1 MKPIVLDKYLLIIDH
16 LVDSIFLATEKLR
29 IEYPEYAHLKLILIA
44 GNSSKYKQH
53 RFKDKVTHIL
63 NCDFDNR
70 ESIAA
75 VLSPYVDN
83 IVAVVC
89 RGDKQVQYLRR
100 VIPMLPKK
108 LLLASVEALE
118 TSTNKKLMRK
128 VFTANHPQITPKYIQ
143 VSDASDA
150 SIRQVMQHM
159 DFPVIIKPTQ
169 LASSL
174 LIQSC
179 ADQDAL
185 TRDLQRTFA
194 SIAEIYK
201 KEERMEQPQV
211 IVEEYL
217 QGDFYSIDAYV
228 DADGVVACCP
238 PIAYIPAKQI
248 GIDDFF
254 LYKRFLPTNLTPE
267 QVTDA
272 NQATKQAILA
282 IGLRNSTA
290 HVEMVLTSR
299 GWKIIELG
307 PRVGRFRQDMY
318 MYGYK
323 IDHSYNDIKIHLGL
337 PMNIPTQLV
346 NYVAAY
352 SIYPDREGELI
363 ELAGWEELMGNS
375 LVVSK
380 RLFAQPGDL
389 CRPAKFGGHALA
401 ELIIACED
409 QQAFFDLV
417 NYVETHVKAVLK

>member
-1 MKPIVLDKYLLIIDH
+1 MKPTMPDKYLLIIDH
-16 LVDSIFLATEKLR
+16 LVDSIFSATDRLR
-29 IEYPEYAHLKLILIA
+29 LEYPEYAHLKLILIA
-44 GNSSKYKQH
+44 NDLSKYEQH
-53 RFKDKVTHIL
+53 QFRDRVTHVL
-63 NCDFDNR
+63 KCDFDNQ

-75 VLSPYVDN
+75 ALSPYVDN
-83 IVAVVC
+83 VVGVIC

-118 TSTNKKLMRK
+118 ISTNKKLMRK
-128 VFTANHPQITPKYIQ
+128 VFTANYPQITPKYIQ
-143 VSDASDA
+143 VGDASDA
-150 SIRQVMQHM
+150 SIGQVMQHM
-159 DFPVIIKPTQ
+159 DFPVIIKPAQ

-179 ADQDAL
+179 VDKDAL

-194 SIAEIYK
+194 SIVEIYK

-228 DADGVVACCP
+228 DANGLVACCP

-254 LYKRFLPTNLTPE
+254 LYKRFLPTSLTDR
-267 QVTDA
+267 QIADA
-272 NQATKQAILA
+272 NRAAEQAILA
-282 IGLRNSTA
+282 IGLRSSTA
-290 HVEMVLTSR
+290 HVEMVLTR
-299 GWKIIELG
+299 QGWKIIELG
-307 PRVGRFRQDMY
+307 PRVGRFRPDMY

-337 PMNIPTQLV
+337 PMDIPTQLV
-346 NYVAAY
+346 NYVSAY
-352 SIYPDREGELI
+352 SIYPDREGELV
-363 ELAGWEELMGNS
+363 ELAGWEKLISNP
-375 LVVSK
+375 LVVTK

-389 CRPAKFGGHALA
+389 CQPAKFGGHALA
-401 ELIIACED
+401 EFIIACED
-409 QQAFFDLV
+409 RQVYLDLV
-417 NYVETHVKAVLK
+417 SYIETQVKAVLK